1 MAGDGHKHGAEAR
14 IGQQRLWECVVRA
27 LVTHSLPQC
36 TIKKIFPS
44 TVGRHINLNF
54 KPTI

>member
-27 LVTHSLPQC
+27 LVTHSRPQC
-36 TIKKIFPS
+36 TIKKKYFFRRWVDI
-44 TVGRHINLNF
+44 
-54 KPTI
+54 

>member
-36 TIKKIFPS
+36 TIKKNISFDGGS
-44 TVGRHINLNF
+44 TYKF
-54 KPTI
+54 KF